1 MQNSLKQNLSICKQI
16 ISNCD
21 IDCAELKK
29 QQIDKLFFDNYEN
42 VRVVNSFLFNYS
54 KLQDKI
60 GTKLIKEVL
69 FELKEIDDFSMP
81 FRDVLN
87 ICEKLELF
95 DVKEWDRFREIRN
108 ILSHEYPMSISERLE
123 NISLA
128 IEFYPKIKTIFQ
140 RLNDAV
146 E

>member
-1 MQNSLKQNLSICKQI
+1 MQNGLKQNLSICKQI

-21 IDCAELKK
+21 IDYAELKK
-29 QQIDKLFFDNYEN
+29 QQIDKSFFDNYEN
-42 VRVVNSFLFNYS
+42 TRIVNSFLFNYS

-60 GTKLIKEVL
+60 GTKLIKQIL

-108 ILSHEYPMSISERLE
+108 ILSHEYPMSVSERIE

-140 RLNDAV
+140 RLYDAV
-146 E
+146 K

>member
-1 MQNSLKQNLSICKQI
+1 MQNSLKQDLSICKQI

-21 IDCAELKK
+21 IDYAELKK
-29 QQIDKLFFDNYEN
+29 QQIDKSFFDNYEN

-87 ICEKLELF
+87 ICEKLELL

-108 ILSHEYPMSISERLE
+108 ILSHEYPMSIAERVE

-140 RLNDAV
+140 RLCDAV
-146 E
+146 K

>member
-1 MQNSLKQNLSICKQI
+1 MQNSLKQDLSICKQI

-21 IDCAELKK
+21 IDYAELKK
-29 QQIDKLFFDNYEN
+29 QQIDKSFFDNYEN

-87 ICEKLELF
+87 ICEKLELL

-108 ILSHEYPMSISERLE
+108 ILSHEYPMSIAERVE

-140 RLNDAV
+140 RLYDAV
-146 E
+146 K

>member
-1 MQNSLKQNLSICKQI
+1 MQNSLKQDLSICKQI

-21 IDCAELKK
+21 IDYAELKK
-29 QQIDKLFFDNYEN
+29 QQIDKSFFDNYEN

-87 ICEKLELF
+87 ICEKLELL

-108 ILSHEYPMSISERLE
+108 ILSHEYPMSITERVE

-140 RLNDAV
+140 RLYDAV
-146 E
+146 K